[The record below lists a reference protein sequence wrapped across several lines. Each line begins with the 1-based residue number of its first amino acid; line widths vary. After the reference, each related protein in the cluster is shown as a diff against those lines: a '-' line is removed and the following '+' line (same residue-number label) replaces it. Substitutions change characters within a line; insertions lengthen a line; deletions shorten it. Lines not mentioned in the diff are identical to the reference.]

1 MPYSDHDFTVPKD
14 DPNGEEAGK
23 VFLEANKAKDGVV
36 TLPSGLQYRVLE
48 EGAGLEHPTVG
59 TPCECHYAGRLLDGT
74 EFDSS
79 YNRGTP
85 STFAPNQVI
94 KGWTEAMQ
102 LMVQGDKWEMYIPF
116 GLAYGANGKPP
127 KIPPAAALIFVME
140 IVKIKGETKSK
151 QMTFPMWTPEEL
163 TLWLEKDEAAVVSWR
178 EARSSKWEAGDAKLT
193 ETYPTRDALDAW
205 LDKQSKASKDKS
217 LWKRT
222 RTAQKK
228 AGAPPA
234 AGAAARAA
242 PTPRAE
248 LTKETARALLDKV
261 LAAFKEPANKA
272 ELLGI
277 AKKCD
282 EAGPEQ
288 AGMMRMVQL
297 LPAVQKILTPALRK
311 AGFGPDELMGVA
323 MQIQA
328 FGPEDAT
335 IATDT
340 AKLMKAVQG
349 DLSELL

>member
-1 MPYSDHDFTVPKD
+1 MGAD

-23 VFLEANKAKDGVV
+23 VFLEANKAKEGVI
-36 TLPSGLQYRVLE
+36 TLPSGLQYRVIE

-79 YNRGTP
+79 YKRGTP

-127 KIPPAAALIFVME
+127 KIPPAATLIFIME
-140 IVKIKGETKSK
+140 IVKIKGETKPK
-151 QMTFPMWTPEEL
+151 QMTFPTWTPEEL
-163 TLWLEKDEAAVVSWR
+163 TLWLPKDEAAVVSWR
-178 EARSSKWEAGDAKLT
+178 EARTAKWEAGDAKLN
-193 ETYPTRDALDAW
+193 ESYPTRAEFDAW
-205 LDKQSKASKDKS
+205 LDKQSKSSKDKS

-222 RTAQKK
+222 RTAKKK
-228 AGAPPA
+228 AAAAAAASAAPA
-234 AGAAARAA
+234 APAARA
-242 PTPRAE
+242 PRAE
-248 LTKETARALLDKV
+248 LTKESARALLDKV
-261 LAAFKEPANKA
+261 LAAFREPANKA

-288 AGMMRMVQL
+288 ASPNPSPSRSRSRS
-297 LPAVQKILTPALRK
+297 PSPNPSPSPSPTPNPHPSPSPSPSPSPN
-311 AGFGPDELMGVA
+311 PD
-323 MQIQA
+323 
-328 FGPEDAT
+328 PNPNPNP
-335 IATDT
+335 
-340 AKLMKAVQG
+340 
-349 DLSELL
+349 SPNP